1 MKIIDKPKLKIV
13 SFKITIQ
20 KPKKKISRM
29 SSAEISFK
37 KNSMIIIFFT
47 ENNFGENVNLYFNEL
62 VKSFLIDFLV
72 N

>member
-1 MKIIDKPKLKIV
+1 
-13 SFKITIQ
+13 
-20 KPKKKISRM
+20 M